1 MSSPARIELA
11 RDIHDGIAQDLV
23 ALGYELDLLLGATES
38 TVQSRREIRA
48 LRFKIDDLIAKVR
61 REMYALRDPEV
72 TTFQEALRDLVEEIC
87 GDLQVTQTISNFS
100 IPNSYQSELKA
111 IATELLRNAKAH
123 SRASHI
129 EVLLKGVENRT
140 YLEVSDNGVGGAQ
153 VNTSR
158 LGSLGSLGRLGL
170 VGVKERVEQLHGQ
183 FEIISTENGTRIKVV
198 L

>member
-1 MSSPARIELA
+1 MSNSARIELA
-11 RDIHDGIAQDLV
+11 RDLHDGIAQDLV

-38 TVQSRREIRA
+38 TVESRREIRS
-48 LRFKIDDLIAKVR
+48 LRFKVDDLISKVR
-61 REMYALRDPEV
+61 REMYALRDLKV
-72 TTFQEALRDLVEEIC
+72 TSFQDELKELIAEIC
-87 GDLQVTQTISNFS
+87 GDLEVTQTISQFS
-100 IPNSYQSELKA
+100 IPSSYQSELKA

-123 SRASHI
+123 SGASHI

-153 VNTSR
+153 VSTS
-158 LGSLGSLGRLGL
+158 GLGRLGL

-183 FEIISTENGTRIKVV
+183 MQIISSENGTCIKVV

>member
-1 MSSPARIELA
+1 VSSPARIELA
-11 RDIHDGIAQDLV
+11 RDLHDGIAQDLV

-72 TTFQEALRDLVEEIC
+72 TTFQEALSELVEEIC
-87 GDLQVTQTISNFS
+87 GDLQVTQTISQIS

-111 IATELLRNAKAH
+111 IATELLRNAKVH

-158 LGSLGSLGRLGL
+158 LGRLGL

>member
-11 RDIHDGIAQDLV
+11 RDLHDGIAQDLV

-72 TTFQEALRDLVEEIC
+72 TTFQEALSDIVEEIC
-87 GDLQVTQTISNFS
+87 GDLEVTQTISNFS

-111 IATELLRNAKAH
+111 IATELLRNAKVH

-129 EVLLKGVENRT
+129 EILLKGVENRT

-158 LGSLGSLGRLGL
+158 LGRLGL

>member
-11 RDIHDGIAQDLV
+11 RDLHDGIAQDLV

-158 LGSLGSLGRLGL
+158 LGSLGRLGL

>member
-11 RDIHDGIAQDLV
+11 RDLHDGIAQDLV

-72 TTFQEALRDLVEEIC
+72 TTFQEALSELVEEIC
-87 GDLQVTQTISNFS
+87 GDLQVTQTISQIS

-111 IATELLRNAKAH
+111 IATELLRNAKVH

-129 EVLLKGVENRT
+129 EILLKGVENRT

-158 LGSLGSLGRLGL
+158 LGRLGL

-183 FEIISTENGTRIKVV
+183 LEIISTENGTRIKVV

>member
-1 MSSPARIELA
+1 VSSPARLELA
-11 RDIHDGIAQDLV
+11 RDLHDGIAQDLV

-72 TTFQEALRDLVEEIC
+72 TTFQEALSELVEEIC
-87 GDLQVTQTISNFS
+87 GDLQVTQTISQIS

-111 IATELLRNAKAH
+111 IATELLRNAKVH

-158 LGSLGSLGRLGL
+158 LGRLGL

>member
-1 MSSPARIELA
+1 MSDAARVALA

-38 TVQSRREIRA
+38 TVDSRREIRE
-48 LRFKIDDLIAKVR
+48 LRFKVDGLISKVR
-61 REMYALRDPEV
+61 HEMYALRDPKV
-72 TTFQEALRDLVEEIC
+72 VTFQDALSQLIHEIC
-87 GDLQVTQTISNFS
+87 GDLQVTASISHFS
-100 IPNSYQSELKA
+100 IPNSYQTELKA
-111 IATELLRNAKAH
+111 IATELLRNAKFH

-129 EVLLKGVENRT
+129 EVLLRGVENRT

-153 VNTSR
+153 VNTS
-158 LGSLGSLGRLGL
+158 GLGRLGL

-183 FEIISTENGTRIKVV
+183 LEIISTENGTRIKVV

>member
-1 MSSPARIELA
+1 VSSPARIELA
-11 RDIHDGIAQDLV
+11 RDLHDGLAQDLV

-72 TTFQEALRDLVEEIC
+72 TTFQEALSELVEEIC
-87 GDLQVTQTISNFS
+87 GDLQVTQTISQIS

-111 IATELLRNAKAH
+111 IATELLRNAKVH

-158 LGSLGSLGRLGL
+158 VGRLGL

>member
-1 MSSPARIELA
+1 
-11 RDIHDGIAQDLV
+11 
-23 ALGYELDLLLGATES
+23 
-38 TVQSRREIRA
+38 
-48 LRFKIDDLIAKVR
+48 
-61 REMYALRDPEV
+61 MYALRDPEV
-72 TTFQEALRDLVEEIC
+72 TTFQEALSDIVEEIC
-87 GDLQVTQTISNFS
+87 GDLEVTQTISNFS

-111 IATELLRNAKAH
+111 IATELLRNAKVH

-129 EVLLKGVENRT
+129 EILLKGVENRT

-158 LGSLGSLGRLGL
+158 LGRLGL

-183 FEIISTENGTRIKVV
+183 LEIISTENGTRIKVV

>member
-11 RDIHDGIAQDLV
+11 RDLHDGIAQDLV
-23 ALGYELDLLLGATES
+23 AFGYELDLLLGATES

-61 REMYALRDPEV
+61 REMYELRDPEV
-72 TTFQEALRDLVEEIC
+72 TTFQEALSDLVEEIC
-87 GDLQVTQTISNFS
+87 GDLEVTQTISNFS
-100 IPNSYQSELKA
+100 IPNSYASELKA
-111 IATELLRNAKAH
+111 IATELLRNARVH

-129 EVLLKGVENRT
+129 EILLKGVENRT

-158 LGSLGSLGRLGL
+158 LGRLGL

-183 FEIISTENGTRIKVV
+183 LEIISSENGTRIKVV

>member
-1 MSSPARIELA
+1 MSNPARLELA
-11 RDIHDGIAQDLV
+11 RDLHDGIAQDLV

-38 TVQSRREIRA
+38 TVESRREIRV
-48 LRFKIDDLIAKVR
+48 LRFKVDDLISKVR
-61 REMYALRDPEV
+61 REMYALRDPQV
-72 TTFQEALRDLVEEIC
+72 TTFQDALNQLINEIC
-87 GDLQVTQTISNFS
+87 GDLQVTQTISHFA
-100 IPNSYQSELKA
+100 IPNSYQPELKA
-111 IATELLRNAKAH
+111 IATELLRNAKVH

-153 VNTSR
+153 VNTSG
-158 LGSLGSLGRLGL
+158 LGSLRSLGRLGL

-183 FEIISTENGTRIKVV
+183 LEIISTENGTRIKVV

>member
-11 RDIHDGIAQDLV
+11 RDLHDGIAQDLV

-72 TTFQEALRDLVEEIC
+72 TTFQEALSDLVEEIC
-87 GDLQVTQTISNFS
+87 GDLEVTQTISNFS

-111 IATELLRNAKAH
+111 IATELLRNAKVH

-129 EVLLKGVENRT
+129 EILLKGVENRT

-153 VNTSR
+153 LNTSH
-158 LGSLGSLGRLGL
+158 LGRLGRLGL

-183 FEIISTENGTRIKVV
+183 LEIISTENGTRIKVV